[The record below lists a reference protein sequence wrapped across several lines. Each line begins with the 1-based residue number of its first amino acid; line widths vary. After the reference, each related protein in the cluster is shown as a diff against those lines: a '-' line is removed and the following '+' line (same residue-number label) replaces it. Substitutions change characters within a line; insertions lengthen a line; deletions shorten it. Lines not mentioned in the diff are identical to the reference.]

1 MDMKTSPLALRNDP
15 SLLKTD
21 ALINEQWVHGPA
33 EGGANAARL
42 DVLDR
47 SNGQK
52 LGDVA
57 NLGPAQAEQAIR
69 AGMPP
74 GVPNMITA
82 EAPTRLPSA
91 R

>member
-33 EGGANAARL
+33 EGGANAARF

-52 LGDVA
+52 LADVA
-57 NLGPAQAEQAIR
+57 NLGPAQAAHAIR

-74 GVPNMITA
+74 GVPNMDTA